1 MLDFCLRQKKI
12 SLNVGVLL
20 VSGCSDMSDSLR
32 EGCVK
37 KASLAPAHFGLRVRL
52 SLTSKVEKITLN
64 GKVLKNWNS

>member
-37 KASLAPAHFGLRVRL
+37 KASLAHFGLRVRL
-52 SLTSKVEKITLN
+52 SLTSKVEKIALN